1 MWSRPV
7 APEIP
12 AGRRGGHASA
22 DSGRRLRRKGRCARQ
37 RSELVRLRRR
47 MRVGRKRRVRRRR
60 RSQRRLWQRCHRPSG
75 VLNDERPRSRLGQ
88 RLHRRLR
95 RRFWRRR
102 CQPCHGAGPDAAA
115 IPTAFRTTR
124 SPAASTSL
132 PSVCFRSRM
141 RASACSRCSR
151 SSASSATLGR
161 VVFTHCCGAVDCGAI
176 LGAPAGFVSP
186 PPRRRWFYSASPFA
200 TVSTRPFTPP
210 SSSSPAPAQ
219 TPALPLFPPFP
230 AGIANMSASAD
241 EPCESNTNSET

>member
-1 MWSRPV
+1 
-7 APEIP
+7 
-12 AGRRGGHASA
+12 
-22 DSGRRLRRKGRCARQ
+22 
-37 RSELVRLRRR
+37 

-102 CQPCHGAGPDAAA
+102 CRPCHGSGSRRCRHPDS
-115 IPTAFRTTR
+115 FRTTR

-151 SSASSATLGR
+151 SSASSATLCAKSSSSL
-161 VVFTHCCGAVDCGAI
+161 TAAGAVDCGAI
-176 LGAPAGFVSP
+176 LRAPAGFASP

-200 TVSTRPFTPP
+200 TVSTHPFTPFFFF
-210 SSSSPAPAQ
+210 AGAG
-219 TPALPLFPPFP
+219 ADAGCRFLVLFPRRRPTCRRRRM
-230 AGIANMSASAD
+230 NLASRTPTRD
-241 EPCESNTNSET
+241 SRPDRSRTS